1 MLYSRFIKNIKENHF
16 INEGDTVL
24 ACVSGGADSI
34 CLFHLLNR
42 YRQEFSFHLICAH
55 VNHMLRDEAYA
66 DAQFV
71 ENLCKTYAV
80 PFYLCTE
87 DVYEY
92 AKQKK
97 ISIELAG
104 REVRYAFFGTVE
116 CNLIMTAH
124 NKNDV
129 VESMLLHF
137 SRGCGLEGLC
147 GIPSLRNEKICRPML
162 QFSKIEII
170 SYLTEHGFNWRE
182 DISNTSVLYTRNKI
196 RKEIIPRME
205 EINPSFLDAAYRTA
219 EILSHENDFISANV
233 PTVITHDFN
242 GCSISL
248 PLIKDLSLAI
258 QRRIIHSVV
267 SSFSDVN
274 AVLNL
279 ISAKNGTKIS
289 LSDKKTAI
297 REYDKI
303 WIEYKPDIQL
313 LYETKLPEKGSI
325 LYGDYRITV
334 GEGSWKFPAGSY
346 SVRTRQNGDYFY
358 PEGMKGKKK
367 IKDFFI
373 ENKIPKRMRDKIP
386 LLILNEE
393 IVAVG
398 NFRKGQTNIRQ
409 NEPYINI
416 KIEPVKG
423 V

>member
-1 MLYSRFIKNIKENHF
+1 MRLLKRDNI
-16 INEGDTVL
+16 INK
-24 ACVSGGADSI
+24 
-34 CLFHLLNR
+34 HR
-42 YRQEFSFHLICAH
+42 
-55 VNHMLRDEAYA
+55 
-66 DAQFV
+66 
-71 ENLCKTYAV
+71 
-80 PFYLCTE
+80 
-87 DVYEY
+87 
-92 AKQKK
+92 
-97 ISIELAG
+97 
-104 REVRYAFFGTVE
+104 
-116 CNLIMTAH
+116 
-124 NKNDV
+124 
-129 VESMLLHF
+129 
-137 SRGCGLEGLC
+137 RGKG
-147 GIPSLRNEKICRPML
+147 
-162 QFSKIEII
+162 
-170 SYLTEHGFNWRE
+170 
-182 DISNTSVLYTRNKI
+182 V
-196 RKEIIPRME
+196 
-205 EINPSFLDAAYRTA
+205 
-219 EILSHENDFISANV
+219 
-233 PTVITHDFN
+233 
-242 GCSISL
+242 
-248 PLIKDLSLAI
+248 
-258 QRRIIHSVV
+258 
-267 SSFSDVN
+267 
-274 AVLNL
+274 
-279 ISAKNGTKIS
+279 
-289 LSDKKTAI
+289 